1 MIQIDLKLFDKV
13 EDLTLSEYLLLCVLY
28 EEPERIAECISSD
41 YTSIV
46 NLEKDGYIRII
57 DRVCIMDHK
66 SIKLFESNPLVK
78 QVKDILNYMNEIKKT
93 ISNRPFTYGT
103 HGKDVLSRLNE
114 GYEPELIKN
123 VVKFMYD
130 KWIGT
135 EWQMY
140 LRPATLFNKTK
151 FANYVE
157 MYEQS
162 KLKGSNSIHELV

>member
-1 MIQIDLKLFDKV
+1 MIQIDLKLFDKQD
-13 EDLTLSEYLLLCVLY
+13 DLALEAFLCLCVLY
-28 EEPERIAECISSD
+28 EEPERFSKVYAPILS
-41 YTSIV
+41 V
-46 NLEKDGYIRII
+46 LENSEYIRIV
-57 DRVCIMDHK
+57 DDVCIMDHK
-66 SIKLFESNPLVK
+66 TITLFESNPLVK
-78 QVKDILNYMNEIKKT
+78 QAKDILNYMNEIKKI
-93 ISNRPFTYGT
+93 ISTRPFSYGT

-157 MYEQS
+157 MWEQN
-162 KLKGSNSIHELV
+162 KNKGSNSIHELV